1 MSTLS
6 YGLGKGTSVRVYK
19 DGVHLVLSHPLKVIA
34 IHSIWCDI
42 FERLN
47 KATFIPLTE
56 LKLLQTSVP
65 REKIAEFL
73 NQLVL
78 KGFLER
84 IGMDEPNDY
93 PRFSIII
100 PVRNRAT
107 EIGDCLTSLQKLN
120 YPANKV
126 EIIVVDDASEDAT
139 STEVE
144 KHQVR
149 LIRLKHHKHASFCRN
164 LGARVSTGKILAFI
178 DSDCIADPMWLSQ
191 LLPAFEDPVVAA
203 VGGRV
208 DSYYMDKRLDLYEKA
223 KSPLIISRY
232 PKRSDQSDPF
242 FYVPACNF
250 LVRRNVFLEIGGFNT
265 HLSVGEDVDLCW
277 RLRKS
282 HHEFE
287 FRPEGIVLHKHRNRL
302 SSFCKRRF
310 DYGTSEPLLQKIHD
324 DKVKQFILPMAA
336 TGFWLLILLWILTNQ
351 PMFIGGGLFLA
362 IADCLV
368 KNHRYKRFKIGLG
381 KIFIATLRSYA
392 AFIYNIC
399 AFMSRYYLILGIVC
413 APLTLMLT
421 LVVVSMHILNGLVEY
436 RLKKA
441 RLNFPWFVGF
451 FTLEQISYQAG
462 VWMGCFRHR
471 FFSPV
476 SPKLVTDI
484 SLK

>member
-6 YGLGKGTSVRVYK
+6 YGLGKGTSVRVDE
-19 DGVHLVLSHPLKVIA
+19 DGVHLVLGYPLKVIT
-34 IHSIWCDI
+34 IHSVWRDI
-42 FERLN
+42 FDRLN
-47 KATFIPLTE
+47 NATFVPLTE
-56 LKLLQTSVP
+56 LEMLQTSVS
-65 REKIAEFL
+65 RKKIAEFL

-78 KGFLER
+78 KGFLQR
-84 IGMDEPNDY
+84 IGMDEPKDY
-93 PRFSIII
+93 PRLSIII

-107 EIGDCLTSLQKLN
+107 EIGDCLTSLQKIS
-120 YPANKV
+120 YPVQKV

-139 STEVE
+139 PIEVG
-144 KHQVR
+144 KHPVR
-149 LIRLKHHKHASFCRN
+149 LIRLKHHKQASFCRN
-164 LGARVSTGKILAFI
+164 LGAKFSTGKILAFI
-178 DSDCIADPMWLSQ
+178 DSDCIADPMWLAQ
-191 LLPAFEDPVVAA
+191 LLPAFEDPLVAA

-208 DSYYMDKRLDLYEKA
+208 DSYYEDKRLDLYEKV
-223 KSPLIISRY
+223 KSSLIVSSY

-250 LVRRNVFLEIGGFNT
+250 LVRQDVFSEIGGFNI

-287 FRPEGIVLHKHRNRL
+287 FRPEGIVFHKHRNRL
-302 SSFCKRRF
+302 SAFCKRRF

-324 DKVKQFILPMAA
+324 DKVKQFIVPMSA
-336 TGFWLLILLWILTNQ
+336 TGFWCLIFLWTLTNQ
-351 PMFIGGGLFLA
+351 PMLIVGGLLLA
-362 IADCLV
+362 IVDCLV
-368 KNHRYKRFKIGLG
+368 KNHRYKRFKIGLS

-392 AFIYNIC
+392 AFIYNVC

-413 APLTLMLT
+413 APLSLMLT
-421 LVVVSMHILNGLVEY
+421 LVVVSMHILNCLVEY

-441 RLNFPWFVGF
+441 RLNFPWFLGF

-462 VWMGCFRHR
+462 VWMGCLRHR

-484 SLK
+484 NRN